1 LSAEDLTNLLQR
13 NPNLSNA
20 EVAYLITAMQ
30 GIRDKLDSDESLELI
45 VQASETRVR
54 SLTVTVGATTKSERT
69 RQRLATFVDACMI
82 RHIDETPLSYPLI
95 DTKNSF
101 GGVTFYPKIDHV
113 KADVRHGG
121 GMVLDGVGYITI
133 ADHSTLKPTDAITTV
148 GWYYLNKTA
157 ALQEMYKMQN
167 SNPPYELRIKSDDAL
182 RARVRTDNAG
192 GTSYNKDIVTGSWTD
207 GQWNHIVTTW
217 KGAPD
222 NRLRVYINKIKQ
234 GSDVVTAGALQY
246 VGTDGLGIGAQ
257 PDGSNKIS
265 NGSRMA
271 WLSLLNFEADQ
282 AWIDDHFGGLL
293 DTNDK
298 NEITTYPFV
307 ADAEAQP
314 EASFGIAR

>member
-1 LSAEDLTNLLQR
+1 MSAEDLTNLLQR
-13 NPNLSNA
+13 NPTLSNA
-20 EVAYLITAMQ
+20 EIAYLITAMQ
-30 GIRDKLDSDESLELI
+30 GIRDKVDSDESLELI
-45 VQASETRVR
+45 VLASETRVR
-54 SLTVTVGATTKSERT
+54 SQTVIFIPITSSRT

-82 RHIDETPLSYPLI
+82 RHIDELPLSYPLI

-167 SNPPYELRIKSDDAL
+167 SNPPYELRIKSDDVL
-182 RARVRTDNAG
+182 RARIHTDNAG
-192 GTSYNKDIVTGSWTD
+192 GTNYDKDIAAGSWTD

-222 NRLRVYINKIKQ
+222 NRLRVYINKVKQ

-246 VGTDGLGIGAQ
+246 AGTDGLGIGAQ
-257 PDGSNKIS
+257 PDGSSIIS

-282 AWIDDHFGGLL
+282 AWIDDHFDGLL